1 MLITLDVYSK
11 NICACTRKTL
21 GVFAPNKTI
30 TPNSS
35 FITKDAW
42 GLRPNKVSNT
52 IFLLSEELERLYQQW
67 WLREYQPSLEYLFR
81 QVGGAFEF
89 PHALVA

>member
-21 GVFAPNKTI
+21 GGFAPNKAI

-52 IFLLSEELERLYQQW
+52 IFLLNEELERLYQQW
-67 WLREYQPSLEYLFR
+67 WLREYQPSLEYLFH
-81 QVGGAFEF
+81 QADDIFGSL
-89 PHALVA
+89 HALAA